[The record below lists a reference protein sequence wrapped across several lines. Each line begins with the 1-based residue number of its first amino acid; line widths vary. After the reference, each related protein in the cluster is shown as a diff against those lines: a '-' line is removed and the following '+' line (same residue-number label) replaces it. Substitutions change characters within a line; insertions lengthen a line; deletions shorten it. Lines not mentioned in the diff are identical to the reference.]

1 MEIITESIFHQLL
14 VLMIFVW
21 SIAVLLSK
29 IGLPTIMGELVVGI
43 VLGPALLGWVEP
55 NEVIDTLAQMGI
67 FFLMLHTGIDT
78 RPRDFFPA
86 LKRSWGVALLGAIV
100 PFTVSTSC
108 ALYFGLPWQ
117 TAIFIGLVLT
127 ATAVVVTIKTLRELK
142 LQNTTMAQVIVAS
155 SMIDSFVSLFLLSFV
170 SATISGENLQLLDLG
185 FMFGKVIL
193 FFAISFA
200 IGYYLY
206 PKFTYPFR
214 NRNGKGFTFILAIS
228 LGAGLFAEFLGLH
241 IILGAYIA
249 GLFFEEQVADPILF
263 KRVKDRIFAFSYSF
277 LGPIFFISLGFHLNT
292 NVFEGANL
300 SLIFAL
306 TSLCFFG
313 QIISAGGMAKLIG
326 LSWIEALTVGV
337 GMCGRAEMAFILAS
351 LGLSTGVYSDEIF
364 SVLLI
369 TAFLLNILAILGLK
383 CCSILLKRSGISC
396 QTTQSAV
403 PEDEVEVDY

>member
-1 MEIITESIFHQLL
+1 
-14 VLMIFVW
+14 MIVVW
-21 SIAVLLSK
+21 SVAVLLSK
-29 IGLPTIMGELVVGI
+29 VGLPTIMGELVIGI
-43 VLGPALLGWVEP
+43 VLGPALLGLVEP

-86 LKRSWGVALLGAIV
+86 LKRSWGVAFLGAVV
-100 PFTVSTSC
+100 PFSVSTSC

-117 TAIFIGLVLT
+117 TALFIGLVLT
-127 ATAVVVTIKTLRELK
+127 ATAVVVTIKTLRELN
-142 LQNTTMAQVIVAS
+142 LQNTTMAQIIVAS

-170 SATISGENLQLLDLG
+170 SAAINGENLEVLDLG
-185 FMFGKVIL
+185 IMLGKVMV
-193 FFAISFA
+193 FFAVSFFV
-200 IGYYLY
+200 GYYLY

-228 LGAGLFAEFLGLH
+228 LAAGLFAELLGLH

-249 GLFFEEQVADPILF
+249 GLFFEEKVADPKLF
-263 KRVKDRIFAFSYSF
+263 RRVKDRVFAFSYSF
-277 LGPIFFISLGFHLNT
+277 LGPIFFISLGFHLDV
-292 NVFEGANL
+292 NVFKGVNL

-313 QIISAGGMAKLIG
+313 QIISAGGMAKLLG

-351 LGLSTGVYSDEIF
+351 LGLASGFYSDDIF
-364 SVLLI
+364 SVLLV

-383 CCSILLKRSGISC
+383 TCSLLLRKSGIEC
-396 QTTQSAV
+396 QTTPNAT